1 MGGVSG
7 PPTRGWNTQAGSV
20 CIAGKS
26 SEEIGGAL
34 RDAMGAASS
43 SRSSSETYKSTL
55 ASSHAAGN
63 DAGSSVAI
71 KPFSPSSRLSP
82 FLMSRVTDTR
92 RLVGEGTY
100 TVVRELEVKGRKCA
114 GKTLRDA
121 VHTSSTSEE
130 RDGITFRFVNAC
142 KTLHTLKHP
151 NVVRFLGVHVDSGS
165 LAGYLVTELMNSS
178 LDSYLQQHETPPAA
192 VYYNILSDVALGLH
206 YLHHLSP
213 PIVHRNLTANNVL
226 LSSTLQAKLSDV
238 CLAEILG
245 FSPAQKMQAALDQ
258 GPRITCYLP
267 SRSLKGE
274 PVYTTAL
281 DCFSFGVLILHT
293 LCGNWP
299 VPSVDIAPPDSDC
312 TDSESVSEFD
322 CRQPYI
328 DAAGSTHP
336 LMGLVQ
342 RCLNSDPKGRPSITV
357 ILQEITKV
365 QVSTKLYT
373 VEL

>member
-1 MGGVSG
+1 MLLFRELYYLWCVRLPSEDVH
-7 PPTRGWNTQAGSV
+7 NT
-20 CIAGKS
+20 
-26 SEEIGGAL
+26 L

-43 SRSSSETYKSTL
+43 SRSPSETHESTL

-63 DAGSSVAI
+63 DDGLSVAI

-82 FLMSRVTDTR
+82 FLLSRVTDTW

-114 GKTLRDA
+114 GKTLGDA
-121 VHTSSTSEE
+121 VHASSTGEE
-130 RDGITFRFVNAC
+130 RDGIAFRFVNAC
-142 KTLHTLKHP
+142 KILHTLKHP
-151 NVVRFLGVHVDSGS
+151 NVVRFLGVHVDPGS
-165 LAGYLVTELMNSS
+165 WGGYLVTELMDSS
-178 LDSYLQQHETPPAA
+178 LAGYLEQHETPPTAI
-192 VYYNILSDVALGLH
+192 YYNILSDVALGLH

-245 FSPAQKMQAALDQ
+245 FSPAQKVQAALDK

-267 SRSLKGE
+267 SHSLKGE
-274 PVYTTAL
+274 PLYMTAL
-281 DCFSFGVLILHT
+281 DCFSLGILILHT

-299 VPSVDIAPPDSDC
+299 IPSANTAPSDSDFPDSQP
-312 TDSESVSEFD
+312 VSEFD
-322 CRQPYI
+322 RRHSYI

-342 RCLNSDPKGRPSITV
+342 RCLDSDPEGRPPITV

-365 QVSTKLYT
+365 QASAML
-373 VEL
+373 